1 MATIIKGT
9 GQIILLCMFS
19 LIMNKLVDVFHLK
32 IPGSILGIGVV
43 FILLQTKI
51 IRLEWIELGA
61 KWLLAE
67 LLLFFVPSAV
77 GIMKYPH
84 LLVDDGVRVIC
95 AIVLSTITVMA
106 CTGLVAKKITER
118 KEQKLS

>member
-19 LIMNKLVDVFHLK
+19 LITNKLVDIFHLK

-43 FILLQTKI
+43 FILLQAKI

-84 LLVDDGVRVIC
+84 LLVDDGVRVVC
-95 AIVLSTITVMA
+95 AIIFSTIAVMA
-106 CTGLVAKKITER
+106 CTGLIAKKIAER